1 MPLTR
6 RVFLAAVLGA
16 AISACAHRTQV
27 NSNEDTGP
35 TQVRVV
41 NQGYADMD
49 IFVLS
54 TGTGRIRLGTVTG
67 NSTATFTLPGFLVG
81 HATQV
86 RFLADPIG
94 SNRTPVSDQITVE
107 PGETVELTIPP
118 G

>member
-6 RVFLAAVLGA
+6 RLFLAAALAVA
-16 AISACAHRTQV
+16 FTACARRTEI
-27 NSNEDTGP
+27 NPNEGAGP

-67 NSTATFTLPGFLVG
+67 NSTATFTLPGYLVG
-81 HATQV
+81 HATQM

-107 PGETVELTIPP
+107 PGATVELTIPP
-118 G
+118 S

>member
-6 RVFLAAVLGA
+6 RVFLAAALVA
-16 AISACAHRTQV
+16 AITACARRTEINPQG
-27 NSNEDTGP
+27 ETGP

-54 TGTGRIRLGTVTG
+54 SGTGRIRLGTVTG
-67 NSTATFTLPGFLVG
+67 NSTATFTLPSYLVG

-94 SNRTPVSDQITVE
+94 SSRAPVSDQITVE
-107 PGETVELTIPP
+107 PGDTVELQIPP